1 MSVNRIA
8 VLSASGGLDSTSLLL
23 NVLAAGYSPYLVSFR
38 YGQKHVLELEFLGR
52 NIDLLRDLGHQI
64 EWRTVELA
72 DLAGMLHSSLIV
84 GGSEVPEGY
93 YEEPNMLS
101 TVVPNRNAI
110 FASIAYAWAL
120 SLSEQA
126 QATVRFGL
134 GVHSGDHAIYPDC
147 RPEFFQKLLGALAV
161 GNWGSE
167 RVEEYLPYLHLDK
180 AAILQDALQSCQALG
195 LDFDQ
200 IFRNTLTSYAP
211 DATGRSAGLTGS
223 DVERILAFDAIGRV
237 DPLPYQQPWETVV
250 AQAKSLRQ
258 KFESAQSER

>member
-1 MSVNRIA
+1 VSVNRIA

-23 NVLAAGYSPYLVSFR
+23 NLLAEGFWPHLVSFR
-38 YGQKHVLELEFLGR
+38 YGQKHALELDFLGR
-52 NIDLLRDLGHQI
+52 NIEALRALGHRI
-64 EWRTVELA
+64 EWRTVDLS
-72 DLAGMLHSSLIV
+72 DLAGMLRSSLIV

-120 SLSEQA
+120 SLAEQER
-126 QATVRFGL
+126 ATVRLGL

-147 RPEFFQKLLGALAV
+147 RPEFFQKLIEALTL

-167 RVEEYLPYLHLDK
+167 RVEAYLPYLHLDK
-180 AAILQDALQSCQALG
+180 AAILRDAIQSCQTLG

-211 DATGRSAGLTGS
+211 DGEGRSGGLTGS
-223 DVERILAFDAIGRV
+223 DVERILAFDSIGRI
-237 DPLPYQQPWETVV
+237 DPLPYLKPWEVVV
-250 AQAKSLRQ
+250 AQAKDLRQ
-258 KFESAQSER
+258 KFESVQSK